1 MFRNYFKVA
10 LRNLRRSKGFTALNI
25 IGLASGI
32 AVCLLIV
39 LYVTDELSYDRYN
52 VNADR
57 IYRISVDT
65 YVSNTSIHNAH
76 TSKFLG
82 PALIATYPKFQQMVR
97 LYSPGDILVKKGND
111 YILNHHKV
119 FADSTIF
126 KVFTFPFIAGDPN
139 SALNNPHSIVID
151 ESAARRYFNSTDV
164 VGRTLEVGNDNTLRK
179 VTGVI
184 RDMPEQ
190 SHFHFSFILP
200 FRDASFAPND
210 DSWLTNDFYTYVLVQ
225 PGTTAAEVQ
234 KDVTRT
240 AYTNVSRVVQQQFH
254 VSLDELTKS
263 GNHFR
268 YPIMAVAD
276 IHLHSNLDSEI
287 EPNSS
292 VTYIYIFSIIAALI
306 LLIACVNFMNL
317 STARSASRAKE
328 VGIRKVA
335 GSTRGHL
342 VAQFLTESIL
352 LSLFSLVLALG
363 IALLLLPLFNNLA
376 AKQLQPGMLFSA
388 RFLPILVALA
398 LLVGFLAGSYPAFY
412 LSSFQPIK
420 VLKGKMAAG
429 MKSSALRSALVTFQF
444 IISIGLIVCT
454 IVIYRQLNYI
464 RNKEV
469 GFNRDQVLVVHSTG
483 ILGPDGAQTFRKE
496 LLALGGISDATI
508 TSHLPTVGGG
518 RYATPG
524 WFRDASGGK
533 GSSMTTLWVDD
544 HYVPTL
550 GMKIVKGRNFDLA
563 RFPTDSTA
571 VIINEAAARLLD
583 MKDPLNMQLWR
594 LSNEKIEPGAF
605 HVIGVVKDF
614 NYNSMHDEI
623 HPLVLNV
630 NTRYDQDFGA
640 VAARFQTNDVFGL
653 VRQVEAKFHAIRP
666 DIPFDYTFMDDDFN
680 KLYHTEQ
687 QRGQIFIT
695 FAIFAIFIACL
706 GLFGLVTYAAEQR
719 TKEIGIRKIL
729 GAPIAGIVS
738 LLSKDF
744 AMLIGLAALIAFP
757 LAWWFMNTW
766 LQGFAYRTGISWWI
780 FPVAGFGA
788 LAIAL
793 LTVSVQTIRAALAN
807 PIKSL
812 RSE

>member
-1 MFRNYFKVA
+1 MLRKYLKVA
-10 LRNLRRSKGFTALNI
+10 FRTLRRSKGFTTLNI
-25 IGLASGI
+25 IGL

-57 IYRISVDT
+57 IYRISVDS
-65 YVSNTSIHNAH
+65 YVNNASIQNAH

-82 PALIATYPKFQQMVR
+82 PALVATYPEFQQMVR

-111 YILNHHKV
+111 YILNHHRV

-126 KVFTFPFIAGDPN
+126 KVFSFPFIAGDPN
-139 SALNNPHSIVID
+139 TALNNPHSIVID
-151 ESAARRYFNSTDV
+151 ESTARRYFNSTDV
-164 VGRTLEVGNDNTLRK
+164 VGRTLEVGHNTLCK

-200 FRDASFAPND
+200 FRDAVFAKND
-210 DSWLTNDFYTYVLVQ
+210 ESWLTNDFYTYVLVQ

-240 AYTNVSRVVQQQFH
+240 AYTNVSRVIQQLFH

-268 YPIMAVAD
+268 YPVMAVTD

-306 LLIACVNFMNL
+306 LLVACVNFMNL

-342 VAQFLTESIL
+342 VAQFLTESML
-352 LSLFSLVLALG
+352 LSLFSLVLAIG

-376 AKQLQPGMLFSA
+376 AKQLRPGMLFSL
-388 RFLPILVALA
+388 RFLPTLVVLV

-420 VLKGKMAAG
+420 VLKGKLAAG
-429 MKSSALRSALVTFQF
+429 MKSSVLRHSLVVFQF

-469 GFNRDQVLVVHSTG
+469 GFNRNQVLVVHGTG
-483 ILGPDGAQTFRKE
+483 IFGP
-496 LLALGGISDATI
+496 
-508 TSHLPTVGGG
+508 
-518 RYATPG
+518 
-524 WFRDASGGK
+524 
-533 GSSMTTLWVDD
+533 
-544 HYVPTL
+544 
-550 GMKIVKGRNFDLA
+550 KIVLPGR
-563 RFPTDSTA
+563 R
-571 VIINEAAARLLD
+571 
-583 MKDPLNMQLWR
+583 
-594 LSNEKIEPGAF
+594 
-605 HVIGVVKDF
+605 
-614 NYNSMHDEI
+614 
-623 HPLVLNV
+623 
-630 NTRYDQDFGA
+630 TRC
-640 VAARFQTNDVFGL
+640 
-653 VRQVEAKFHAIRP
+653 P
-666 DIPFDYTFMDDDFN
+666 
-680 KLYHTEQ
+680 
-687 QRGQIFIT
+687 QR
-695 FAIFAIFIACL
+695 
-706 GLFGLVTYAAEQR
+706 
-719 TKEIGIRKIL
+719 
-729 GAPIAGIVS
+729 
-738 LLSKDF
+738 
-744 AMLIGLAALIAFP
+744 
-757 LAWWFMNTW
+757 
-766 LQGFAYRTGISWWI
+766 
-780 FPVAGFGA
+780 
-788 LAIAL
+788 
-793 LTVSVQTIRAALAN
+793 
-807 PIKSL
+807 
-812 RSE
+812 